1 MKIEKIYPR
10 GFAANTYL
18 VTADGK
24 NAVVVDPAQPR
35 IFSLL
40 AERELTAVYVLL
52 THAHFDHVGGVSSL
66 QRAGAKVLCSEE
78 EAALIG
84 TQADLCSEFGAPL
97 SDFKADETFSDGETK
112 LLCGLK
118 VTAVSTPGH
127 TAGGMCYLVSD
138 ASGAEKDG
146 GRALFTGDTLF
157 EGCVGRTDFP
167 TGDTAALRRS
177 LKKLAAIEGDMPVY
191 PGHDEDTTLET
202 ERKTNP
208 YLRDA

>member
-1 MKIEKIYPR
+1 MKIEKIYPK
-10 GFAANTYL
+10 GFAANTYF

-40 AERELTAVYVLL
+40 AERALAPAYVLL
-52 THAHFDHVGGVSSL
+52 THAHFDHVGGVSAL

-78 EAALIG
+78 EARLIG
-84 TQADLCSEFGAPL
+84 TQADLCEEFGAPP
-97 SDFKADETFSDGETK
+97 SDFHADETFSD
-112 LLCGLK
+112 
-118 VTAVSTPGH
+118 
-127 TAGGMCYLVSD
+127 
-138 ASGAEKDG
+138 
-146 GRALFTGDTLF
+146 DTLF